1 MSDLTPPLVD
11 ECHRQSETC
20 KYTAVTF
27 TIWLRWLRA
36 VRLFFVVAPVV
47 FGALATW
54 KILVQ
59 TSTLWASVFTLLATG
74 LPPVYRAMRV
84 DKAIRDYGNMSAV
97 FTNLRDRFRQAALIH
112 SLKPYEEFEREANR
126 LLDKLEKARK
136 EALTPP
142 EFIFWLGRRKI
153 KKGHYRHDH
162 DESAGGN
169 AE

>member
-1 MSDLTPPLVD
+1 MNDLTVPLVD

-20 KYTAVTF
+20 LFTAVTF

-84 DKAIRDYGNMSAV
+84 DKAIRDYGDMSAV

-112 SLKPYEEFEREANR
+112 SLKPFEEFEREANR
-126 LLDKLEKARK
+126 LLDKLDKARK
-136 EALTPP
+136 GALTPP
-142 EFIFWLGRRKI
+142 EFIFWLARRKV
-153 KKGHYRHDH
+153 KAGHYHHDH
-162 DESAGGN
+162 D
-169 AE
+169 AELGAKAE